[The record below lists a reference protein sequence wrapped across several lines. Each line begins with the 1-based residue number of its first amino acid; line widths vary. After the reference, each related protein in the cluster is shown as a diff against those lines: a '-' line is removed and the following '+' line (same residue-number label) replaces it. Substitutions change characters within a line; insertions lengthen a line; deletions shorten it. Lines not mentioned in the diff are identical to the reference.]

1 MGRLYPILAALWTA
15 LFALFLAVWS
25 EWLKGPHALET
36 VQKILSSNLRWLGAA
51 LVVFTVAT
59 LWSYFKS
66 KDEES
71 RQKIQAIPTQVST
84 VQHNG
89 AATVPHQLRAPRADF
104 VGRHDEIKELVAA
117 VQRGGVT
124 ISGLRGQGGIG
135 KTELAYKLAEILK
148 PGYPDGQIY
157 LDLKGIRHEGDRPD
171 QTPLTPAHAMAHVI
185 WSYDNAVQLPDD
197 DARLQALYQTVL
209 TGKRALLLMDN
220 ARDKDQVEPL
230 TPPPG
235 CVMLVTSR
243 QGFTLAG
250 LLAKDLDILPPDR
263 SRELLLTIAP
273 RIGDRADELA
283 QLCGYLPEALRN
295 AASFIKTR
303 SDFSPDN
310 FLNRMRDAQQRLKL
324 TGVELSLTTSSELLN
339 PDLRFLWYQLAV
351 FPDSFDRPAAA
362 ALWEV
367 QPDAAQDTLS
377 DLSSKYSL
385 IEWNAER
392 YRLHDLA
399 RDFTASYLED
409 PTRAGAQNRHAAYYK
424 NVLADADRLY
434 LQGGAATGQG
444 LALFDT
450 EWANIRTG
458 QAWAAANAAVADSAA
473 RLCVEYPDAG
483 AYVLFLRLHPRE
495 RIGWLETAVRAARQL
510 GDRQGEGDTLGNL
523 SNAYH
528 ALGDYRRAIQLL
540 GQHLA
545 IARELGDRR
554 GEASTLGNLG
564 NAYHTLG
571 EYRRAIEFHEQHL
584 AIAREL
590 GDRKGEGGALGNLGL
605 AYRRLGEYRR
615 AIEFHEQHLAI
626 ARKLGDRQGEANA
639 LGSLGNAYHA
649 LGEYRRA
656 IEFHEQHRAIA
667 REIGDRQGEAN
678 ALLNGAIALAKLGKQ
693 AEAIPRAES
702 ALKIFE
708 QIESPDAATTRAAL
722 AEWRNLK

>member
-243 QGFTLAG
+243 QRFTLAG

-310 FLNRMRDAQQRLKL
+310 FLSRMRDAQQRLKL
-324 TGVELSLTTSSELLN
+324 TGVELSLTTSSELLD

-385 IEWNAER
+385 VEWNAER

-545 IARELGDRR
+545 IARELGHRR

-639 LGSLGNAYHA
+639 LGSLGNAYH
-649 LGEYRRA
+649 
-656 IEFHEQHRAIA
+656 
-667 REIGDRQGEAN
+667 
-678 ALLNGAIALAKLGKQ
+678 
-693 AEAIPRAES
+693 
-702 ALKIFE
+702 
-708 QIESPDAATTRAAL
+708 T
-722 AEWRNLK
+722 

>member
-1 MGRLYPILAALWTA
+1 MGRLYPILAALWA
-15 LFALFLAVWS
+15 SLFAVFLAVWS
-25 EWLKGPHALET
+25 EWLKGPHGLET
-36 VQKILSSNLRWLGAA
+36 VQRILSSNLKWLGAA
-51 LVVFTVAT
+51 LVVFAVTT

-71 RQKIQAIPTQVST
+71 RQKIQAIPTQVSPTIQVSPTVQASPTIQVSPRIEVSPQITVGPT

-89 AATVPHQLRAPRADF
+89 AATVPHQVRPPRPDF

-117 VQRGGVT
+117 VRQGGVT

-157 LDLKGIRHEGDRPD
+157 LDLKGIRHEGDKPD
-171 QTPLTPAHAMAHVI
+171 QTPLTPAQAMKHVI

-243 QGFTLAG
+243 QRFTVPG
-250 LLAKDLDILPPDR
+250 LLVTDLDILPPDR
-263 SRELLLTIAP
+263 ARELLLTIAP

-295 AASFIKTR
+295 SASFIKTR

-310 FLNRMRDAQQRLKL
+310 FLKRMRDAQQRLKL
-324 TGVELSLTTSSELLN
+324 TGVELSLTTSSELLD
-339 PDLRFLWYQLAV
+339 PALRFRWYQLAV

-385 IEWNAER
+385 IEWNPNTER
-392 YRLHDLA
+392 YRLHDLV
-399 RDFTASYLED
+399 RDFTSSHLDNPVRPA
-409 PTRAGAQNRHAAYYK
+409 AQHRHAAYYK

-434 LQGGAATGQG
+434 LQGGAAIGQG
-444 LALFDT
+444 LALFDI

-458 QAWAAANAAVADSAA
+458 QAWAAANAALADSAA
-473 RLCVEYPDAG
+473 RVCVEYPNAG
-483 AYVLFLRLHPRE
+483 AYVLSLRLHPRE
-495 RIGWLETAVRAARQL
+495 RIGWLETAVRAAR
-510 GDRQGEGDTLGNL
+510 
-523 SNAYH
+523 
-528 ALGDYRRAIQLL
+528 
-540 GQHLA
+540 
-545 IARELGDRR
+545 ELGDRR
-554 GEASTLGNLG
+554 AESYALGNLG
-564 NAYHTLG
+564 NAYDSLG

-590 GDRKGEGGALGNLGL
+590 GDRQGEASAPGNLGN
-605 AYRRLGEYRR
+605 
-615 AIEFHEQHLAI
+615 
-626 ARKLGDRQGEANA
+626 D
-639 LGSLGNAYHA
+639 YHA
-649 LGEYRRA
+649 LGKYD
-656 IEFHEQHRAIA
+656 RAIA
-667 REIGDRQGEAN
+667 FRE
-678 ALLNGAIALAKLGKQ
+678 
-693 AEAIPRAES
+693 
-702 ALKIFE
+702 
-708 QIESPDAATTRAAL
+708 
-722 AEWRNLK
+722 

>member
-1 MGRLYPILAALWTA
+1 MSRLYPILAVLWA
-15 LFALFLAVWS
+15 SLFALFLAVWS

-157 LDLKGIRHEGDRPD
+157 LDLKGIRHEGDKPD
-171 QTPLTPAHAMAHVI
+171 QTPLTPAQAMKHVI

-243 QGFTLAG
+243 QRFTLAG

-303 SDFSPDN
+303 SDFSPEN
-310 FLNRMRDAQQRLKL
+310 FLSRMRDAQQRLKL
-324 TGVELSLTTSSELLN
+324 TGVELSLTTSSELLD
-339 PDLRFLWYQLAV
+339 PALRFRWYQLAV

-385 IEWNAER
+385 IEWNPNTGR
-392 YRLHDLA
+392 YRLHDLV
-399 RDFTASYLED
+399 RDFTASHLDD
-409 PTRAGAQNRHAAYYK
+409 PARPAAQNRHAAYYK
-424 NVLADADRLY
+424 NVLAEADRLF
-434 LQGGAATGQG
+434 LQGGAAIGQG

-458 QAWAAANAAVADSAA
+458 QAWAAANAALADSAA
-473 RLCVEYPDAG
+473 RLCAEYPNAG
-483 AYVLFLRLHPRE
+483 AYVLSLRLHPRE
-495 RIGWLETAVRAARQL
+495 RIGWLETAVRAAR
-510 GDRQGEGDTLGNL
+510 
-523 SNAYH
+523 
-528 ALGDYRRAIQLL
+528 
-540 GQHLA
+540 
-545 IARELGDRR
+545 ELGDRR
-554 GEASTLGNLG
+554 AESYALGNLG
-564 NAYHTLG
+564 NAYDSLG

-590 GDRKGEGGALGNLGL
+590 GDRQGEANALGNLGV
-605 AYRRLGEYRR
+605 AYDSLGEYRR
-615 AIEFHEQHLAI
+615 AIGFHEQT
-626 ARKLGDRQGEANA
+626 
-639 LGSLGNAYHA
+639 
-649 LGEYRRA
+649 
-656 IEFHEQHRAIA
+656 RAIA
-667 REIGDRQGEAN
+667 HEIGDRQGEAY
-678 ALLNGAIALAKLGKQ
+678 ALFNGASALVKLGRP